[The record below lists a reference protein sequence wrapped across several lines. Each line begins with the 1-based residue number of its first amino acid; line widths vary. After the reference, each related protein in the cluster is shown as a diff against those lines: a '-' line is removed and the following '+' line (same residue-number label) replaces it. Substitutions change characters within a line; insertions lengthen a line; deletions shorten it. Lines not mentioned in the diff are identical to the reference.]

1 MGRTRSLQMKIDTG
15 DHLSIKLKPYRTPI
29 YKIKMVEAVKE
40 MLEDSLIERFKSSWS
55 FPEVVVDNTG

>member
-1 MGRTRSLQMKIDTG
+1 MKIDTG

-55 FPEVVVDNTG
+55 FPGVVVDNTG